1 MIRRRQLRS
10 RLGAALLLGAALPL
24 GGCGNEPEPPAA
36 HPAAPVTVTAAGQR
50 DIPVHLEAVGRIE
63 TRTAPTVAAEV
74 PGRIARVY
82 VEAGTAVEAGTLLA
96 EIDSTQLALADQ
108 AARDD
113 AAALRALRDELAR
126 KLERYRELAAGG
138 HISRDQLDGTEAQH
152 AALVKQAAAAE
163 ARHAL
168 ARDRLAKARIVA
180 PVAGTVQARYV
191 SPGDFL
197 DEGMPAFL
205 LSSAARFTVHLP
217 FPESAAP
224 RLAVGQPVT
233 LESPL
238 APDAVVEAHITE
250 LRPQVSAGARAVEA
264 LIELDN
270 PGGWR
275 SGGSVTG
282 RVTIERRT
290 GAVVVPEQSVVLR
303 PAGEVV
309 YIIADGHAQARPVV
323 TGARVDGLIEIRSG
337 LDAGAVVAV
346 DGAGFLADATPVRVR
361 DAAP

>member
-1 MIRRRQLRS
+1 MLRGRQLRS
-10 RLGAALLLGAALPL
+10 PLHAATLLCAALLLG
-24 GGCGNEPEPPAA
+24 GCGAEPEPPAER
-36 HPAAPVTVTAAGQR
+36 PATPVTVTTATLR
-50 DIPVHLEAVGRIE
+50 DIPVRLEAVGYIE

-74 PGRIARVY
+74 PGRIARVH
-82 VEAGTAVEAGTLLA
+82 VEVGAAVAAGDLLA
-96 EIDSTQLALADQ
+96 EIDPTQLALAEQ
-108 AARDD
+108 AARAD
-113 AAALRALRDELAR
+113 AAALRALRDDLAR
-126 KLERYRELAAGG
+126 KLARYRELAAAG
-138 HISRDQLDGTEAQH
+138 HVSRDQLDGTEAQH

-180 PVAGTVQARYV
+180 PVAGTVQARHV

-205 LSSAARFTVHLP
+205 LSSAGRFTVHLP

-224 RLAVGQPVT
+224 LLAVGQPVA

-238 APDAVVEAHITE
+238 APDAVVDAYITE

-282 RVTIERRT
+282 RVTIERRA

-309 YIIADGHAQARPVV
+309 YVVADGQAQARPVV
-323 TGARVDGLIEIRSG
+323 SGARVDGLIEIRSG
-337 LDAGAVVAV
+337 LDAGATVAV
-346 DGAGFLADATPVRVR
+346 DGAGFLSDAAPVRVQ

>member
-10 RLGAALLLGAALPL
+10 CPRTVPLLCAVLLL
-24 GGCGNEPEPPAA
+24 GGCGPEPEPPAER
-36 HPAAPVTVTAAGQR
+36 PATPVTVTEATLR
-50 DIPVHLEAVGRIE
+50 DIPVRLEAVGYIE
-63 TRTAPTVAAEV
+63 TRTAPAVAAEV
-74 PGRIARVY
+74 PGRITRVH
-82 VEAGTAVEAGTLLA
+82 VEVGAAVAAGDVLA
-96 EIDSTQLALADQ
+96 EIDPTQLALTEQ
-108 AARDD
+108 AARAD
-113 AAALRALRDELAR
+113 AAALRALRDDMAR

-138 HISRDQLDGTEAQH
+138 HVSRDQLDGTEAQH

-191 SPGDFL
+191 SPGNFL

-205 LSSAARFTVHLP
+205 LSSAERLTVHLP

-224 RLAVGQPVT
+224 LLAVGQPVA

-238 APDAVVEAHITE
+238 APGIVVEARITE
-250 LRPQVSAGARAVEA
+250 LRPQVSTGARAVEA
-264 LIELDN
+264 LVELAN

-282 RVTIERRT
+282 RVTIEQRS

-309 YIIADGHAQARPVV
+309 YVVADGRAHARPVV
-323 TGARVDGLIEIRSG
+323 TGERIDGLIEIRSG
-337 LDAGAVVAV
+337 LSAGAAIAV
-346 DGAGFLADATPVRVR
+346 DGAGFLTDAAPVRVQ